1 VTALAQGTAG
11 AALVMSFALLCV
23 QQIRA
28 ASILLAV
35 QSAAAAVAA
44 VVLRQP
50 LLAIAPVLLA
60 AGTWFAPRFLDALK
74 PRTVPTGGAKWAV
87 GAGATLAV
95 LCQSQAG
102 LALPLTVI
110 LLSILLAATQRHPLM
125 QVIALIGIQNGVVLA
140 ACLVNHLGVPPA
152 MLLPVACFVL
162 PLPLAAG
169 LLVPMRTRRN
179 EKTAAWIAW
188 FDLTVSLGVFV
199 STLLVPLDSIASVFA
214 PLLGL
219 DGVLRSCGRRNR
231 AAMSLT
237 NRSLALLTGV
247 LLVLAVCS
255 PNPIIAWLAVFAST
269 ATALLPTL
277 TRRWNAAM
285 LAFLGAGIALFGLL
299 LLTLA
304 PSVPGYFSVFAGFT
318 AIAAIV
324 PDLAPVLVVL
334 LLRLAN
340 QAPWPPAA
348 ESLGLAITLIALL
361 VCATMVW
368 GKSPL
373 SSVTLLQQSH
383 ACIAALSVCL
393 GQSDGRFAA
402 LVLLVLVI
410 LTRAAARVTDGLA
423 ASLAIAGL
431 AGLPPLGVFPGLI
444 LVVLVLTG
452 HDAWLLFPLG
462 AACIPIL
469 LASLPRRLPT
479 FRLKAAIP
487 SVGWLPL
494 ALALFSGYF
503 APDGLVHWWH
513 ALTAGR
519 G

>member
-1 VTALAQGTAG
+1 
-11 AALVMSFALLCV
+11 
-23 QQIRA
+23 
-28 ASILLAV
+28 
-35 QSAAAAVAA
+35 
-44 VVLRQP
+44 
-50 LLAIAPVLLA
+50 
-60 AGTWFAPRFLDALK
+60 
-74 PRTVPTGGAKWAV
+74 
-87 GAGATLAV
+87 
-95 LCQSQAG
+95 
-102 LALPLTVI
+102 
-110 LLSILLAATQRHPLM
+110 
-125 QVIALIGIQNGVVLA
+125 
-140 ACLVNHLGVPPA
+140 
-152 MLLPVACFVL
+152 
-162 PLPLAAG
+162 
-169 LLVPMRTRRN
+169 
-179 EKTAAWIAW
+179 
-188 FDLTVSLGVFV
+188 
-199 STLLVPLDSIASVFA
+199 
-214 PLLGL
+214 
-219 DGVLRSCGRRNR
+219 
-231 AAMSLT
+231 MSLT

-255 PNPIIAWLAVFAST
+255 PNPIIAWLAVLASI

-348 ESLGLAITLIALL
+348 ESLGLAIALIALL

-368 GKSPL
+368 GKSPR

-410 LTRAAARVTDGLA
+410 LSRAAARVTDGPA

-431 AGLPPLGVFPGLI
+431 AGLPPLGVFPGLV

-452 HDAWLLFPLG
+452 HDAWLLLPAGCRLHPDLARQPAKAPANLPAQGSDPLG
-462 AACIPIL
+462 RLAAVGPCPLLRLLRAGRTGPLVARPDGRSRVTAANCIIRSAEAEICRPWLRHIL
-469 LASLPRRLPT
+469 SHDEWT
-479 FRLKAAIP
+479 
-487 SVGWLPL
+487 
-494 ALALFSGYF
+494 ALAARRRCRALESCSPIGPTRSRRMPCSWTRTLRPSCRFRHRSRPATTRPCRPSCPPPPGMSG
-503 APDGLVHWWH
+503 
-513 ALTAGR
+513 
-519 G
+519 